1 MLRIEVDKSNVDA
14 KIEGEGE
21 ERIIRAEILMAF
33 VALVDTYS
41 VNYDIPFENAALTI
55 TQEAI
60 AAYRHVQHEEI

>member
-1 MLRIEVDKSNVDA
+1 MLKIEVDESKVSA
-14 KIEGEGE
+14 KVEGEGKKK
-21 ERIIRAEILMAF
+21 IIRAEIIMAY

-41 VNYDIPFENAALTI
+41 DNYDIPFENAALCI